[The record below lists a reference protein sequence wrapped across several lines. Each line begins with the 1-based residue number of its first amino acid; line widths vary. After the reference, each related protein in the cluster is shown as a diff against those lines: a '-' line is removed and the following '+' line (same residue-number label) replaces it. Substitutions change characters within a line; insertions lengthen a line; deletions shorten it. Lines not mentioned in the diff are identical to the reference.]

1 MKRIVALVVVLLF
14 MAVAPVLAADA
25 KIAYVDVQ
33 KVLNLSKAGQAARVP
48 LEDKMKGYDAEGQ
61 KRQEELKKL
70 KEDLEKQAM
79 LLSEDARSAKE
90 RDYQQK
96 VKDYQRFVKDVQEEM
111 RQLDEELSRKITS
124 EILKIIQTYG
134 KKEKFTAIFEVAY
147 SGIIY
152 ADDAINLTDQI
163 IKMYDEQYAAPGK
176 GQ

>member
-1 MKRIVALVVVLLF
+1 MQRIIALSVVMLLLVA
-14 MAVAPVLAADA
+14 APVLAAET
-25 KIAYVDVQ
+25 KLGYVDVQ

-124 EILKIIQTYG
+124 EILKVIQNYG
-134 KKEKFTAIFEVAY
+134 KKEGYTAIFEVAY
-147 SGIIY
+147 SGMIY
-152 ADDAINLTDQI
+152 ADDGINLTEKMIQIYDQQDAG
-163 IKMYDEQYAAPGK
+163 KAK